1 VSHQNLKLFR
11 DIAQT
16 RSFSRGAA
24 MNDVSQSAASQQLRD
39 LENELGVSLFDRSSR
54 PLVVTPAG
62 HLYSEFCRDVLRRR
76 EEFELA
82 LDHLK
87 KEVEG
92 TVRVAAIY
100 SIGLSEMAQLEQEF
114 ARRLPEAHIHVEY
127 LRPEKV
133 YEAVMADTVDLGLL
147 SYPGSNRE
155 LTVIPWRQEEMVVAV
170 SPDHPLAR
178 KELVAPHE
186 LNGLEFV
193 GFDEELPI
201 RREVDRFLRDQ
212 GVDVIH
218 TARFDNLHMI
228 KEAVAHRL
236 GISIMPARVMNA
248 EIEQGRL
255 VAIPIAGVDLRRP
268 IGIIHRRKK
277 RFLRVAQAFL
287 DLLLETATPEQGA
300 SGDPAV
306 SLSPAARR

>member
-1 VSHQNLKLFR
+1 VSYQNLKLFR

-24 MNDVSQSAASQQLRD
+24 MNGVSQSAASQQLRD

-62 HLYSEFCRDVLRRR
+62 HLYSEFCREVLRRR

-82 LDHLK
+82 LDRLK
-87 KEVEG
+87 RDVEG

-100 SIGLSEMAQLEQEF
+100 SIGLSEMAQVEQEF
-114 ARRLPEAHIHVEY
+114 ARRLPDAHIHVEY

-133 YEAVMADTVDLGLL
+133 YEAVLADTVDLGLL
-147 SYPGSNRE
+147 SYPGSNRDI
-155 LTVIPWRQEEMVVAV
+155 TVIPWRQEEMVVAV

-178 KELVAPHE
+178 MGQVAPRD

-212 GVDVIH
+212 GVEVIY

-228 KEAVAHRL
+228 KEAVAHRM
-236 GISIMPARVMNA
+236 GVSIMPARIMNA

-287 DLLLETATPEQGA
+287 DLLLETATSDGEAGGDA
-300 SGDPAV
+300 SAV
-306 SLSPAARR
+306 LSPASHS